1 MSIYLSIYLDAM
13 GAAGRLGVLLS
24 FWCLLCFC
32 FMMGW
37 GEVGW
42 GGVLGIQHVATLAH
56 VVTLHKHGSDVTMIE
71 DVAH

>member
-1 MSIYLSIYLDAM
+1 MLL
-13 GAAGRLGVLLS
+13 RLPLAHVVTLR
-24 FWCLLCFC
+24 
-32 FMMGW
+32 GW